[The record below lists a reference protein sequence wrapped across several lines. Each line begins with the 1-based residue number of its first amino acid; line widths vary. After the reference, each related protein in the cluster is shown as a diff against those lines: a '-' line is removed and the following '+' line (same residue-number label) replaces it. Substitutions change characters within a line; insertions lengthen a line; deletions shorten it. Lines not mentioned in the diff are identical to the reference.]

1 MAAFTD
7 AQTDAINA
15 QGGSVLVSAAAGSGK
30 TTVLIE
36 RIIRMITRRENPI
49 DVDRLLIVTF
59 TRAAASEMKER
70 LAKAINSL
78 LENDPYNSLLLR
90 QRQLMYNTS
99 ICTIDSFCGSVVREY
114 FHILGVQKDFRL
126 ADENEIKVIYKL
138 IKNTEL
144 EIPFL
149 LASQCGLRPSE
160 ICALTKDCITADG
173 LEIRKAVVIN
183 EHGREVYKPPKSYAG
198 YRTIPISPLLRD
210 KLMNT
215 PDKKR
220 ICVIS
225 SNKISRDWNS
235 FLRKH
240 GLHIFRFY
248 SLRHYYASQA
258 LLLGIPQKYI
268 AELMG
273 HSSTDMIEK
282 VYQHTFPSAMEE
294 FKVRIADNIEKLLG

>member
-1 MAAFTD
+1 MYILHDVKIAKLD
-7 AQTDAINA
+7 QELIQRAINKL
-15 QGGSVLVSAAAGSGK
+15 SYCYSPK
-30 TTVLIE
+30 TVRNAYGLLHASLQMFAPDFVY
-36 RIIRMITRRENPI
+36 RI
-49 DVDRLLIVTF
+49 
-59 TRAAASEMKER
+59 
-70 LAKAINSL
+70 SL
-78 LENDPYNSLLLR
+78 P
-90 QRQLMYNTS
+90 QKIKTS
-99 ICTIDSFCGSVVREY
+99 FYVP
-114 FHILGVQKDFRL
+114 
-126 ADENEIKVIYKL
+126 DEEEIKVIYKL

-160 ICALTKDCITADG
+160 ICALTQDCVTNDG

-183 EHGREVYKPPKSYAG
+183 EYGREVYKPPKSYAG
-198 YRTIPISPLLRD
+198 YRKIPISPSLR
-210 KLMNT
+210 KILSAV
-215 PDKKR
+215 PDKR
-220 ICVIS
+220 ICAIS
-225 SNKISRDWNS
+225 SNKISRDWNN

-294 FKVRIADNIEKLLG
+294 FKIQISDNIEKLLK

>member
-1 MAAFTD
+1 MQNTNMTVSRAIDRYIESKTAVLSPSTIYGYKKANQRYLYILHD
-7 AQTDAINA
+7 IKLSQLDQELIQRAINKL
-15 QGGSVLVSAAAGSGK
+15 SYCYSPK
-30 TTVLIE
+30 TVRNAYGLLHASLQMFAPDFVY
-36 RIIRMITRRENPI
+36 RI
-49 DVDRLLIVTF
+49 
-59 TRAAASEMKER
+59 
-70 LAKAINSL
+70 SL
-78 LENDPYNSLLLR
+78 P
-90 QRQLMYNTS
+90 QKIKTS
-99 ICTIDSFCGSVVREY
+99 FYVP
-114 FHILGVQKDFRL
+114 
-126 ADENEIKVIYKL
+126 DEEEIKVIYKL

-160 ICALTKDCITADG
+160 ICALTQDCVTNDG

-183 EHGREVYKPPKSYAG
+183 EYGREVYKPPKSYAG
-198 YRTIPISPLLRD
+198 YRTMPISPSLR
-210 KLMNT
+210 KILSAV
-215 PDKKR
+215 PDKR
-220 ICVIS
+220 ICAIS
-225 SNKISRDWNS
+225 SNKISRDWNN

-294 FKVRIADNIEKLLG
+294 FKIRISDNIEKLLK

>member
-1 MAAFTD
+1 MQNTNM
-7 AQTDAINA
+7 TVSGAIDRYIESKTAVLSPSTIYGYKKANQRYLYILHDIKLSQLDQELIQRAVNKLSYCYSPKTVRNA
-15 QGGSVLVSAAAGSGK
+15 YGLLHASLQMFAPDFVYRISLPQKIK
-30 TTVLIE
+30 T
-36 RIIRMITRRENPI
+36 
-49 DVDRLLIVTF
+49 
-59 TRAAASEMKER
+59 
-70 LAKAINSL
+70 
-78 LENDPYNSLLLR
+78 
-90 QRQLMYNTS
+90 
-99 ICTIDSFCGSVVREY
+99 SFYVP
-114 FHILGVQKDFRL
+114 
-126 ADENEIKVIYKL
+126 DEEEIKVIYKL

-160 ICALTKDCITADG
+160 ICALTQDCVTNDG

-183 EHGREVYKPPKSYAG
+183 EYGREVYKPPKSYAG
-198 YRTIPISPLLRD
+198 YRTMPISPSLR
-210 KLMNT
+210 KILSAV
-215 PDKKR
+215 PDKR
-220 ICVIS
+220 ICAIS
-225 SNKISRDWNS
+225 SNKISRDWNN

-294 FKVRIADNIEKLLG
+294 FKIRISDNIEKLLK

>member
-1 MAAFTD
+1 MC
-7 AQTDAINA
+7 
-15 QGGSVLVSAAAGSGK
+15 
-30 TTVLIE
+30 
-36 RIIRMITRRENPI
+36 I
-49 DVDRLLIVTF
+49 D
-59 TRAAASEMKER
+59 K
-70 LAKAINSL
+70 
-78 LENDPYNSLLLR
+78 
-90 QRQLMYNTS
+90 
-99 ICTIDSFCGSVVREY
+99 
-114 FHILGVQKDFRL
+114 
-126 ADENEIKVIYKL
+126 
-138 IKNTEL
+138 
-144 EIPFL
+144 
-149 LASQCGLRPSE
+149 GLR
-160 ICALTKDCITADG
+160 ITADG
-173 LEIRKAVVIN
+173 LEICKAVVIN

-294 FKVRIADNIEKLLG
+294 FKVRIADNIEKLFGVIRVRIPLGVPTALIIIIKAVFLLQK

>member
-1 MAAFTD
+1 MNNNKNITVKQAIDRYIESKTAVLSPSTIYGYKKANQRYLYILHD
-7 AQTDAINA
+7 VKIAKLDQELIQRAINKLSYCYSPKTVRNA
-15 QGGSVLVSAAAGSGK
+15 YGLLHASLQMFAPDFVYRISLPQKIKSSFYVL
-30 TTVLIE
+30 
-36 RIIRMITRRENPI
+36 
-49 DVDRLLIVTF
+49 
-59 TRAAASEMKER
+59 
-70 LAKAINSL
+70 
-78 LENDPYNSLLLR
+78 
-90 QRQLMYNTS
+90 
-99 ICTIDSFCGSVVREY
+99 
-114 FHILGVQKDFRL
+114 
-126 ADENEIKVIYKL
+126 DENEIKVIYKL

-183 EHGREVYKPPKSYAG
+183 A
-198 YRTIPISPLLRD
+198 
-210 KLMNT
+210 

>member
-1 MAAFTD
+1 MFAPDF
-7 AQTDAINA
+7 
-15 QGGSVLVSAAAGSGK
+15 VY
-30 TTVLIE
+30 
-36 RIIRMITRRENPI
+36 RI
-49 DVDRLLIVTF
+49 
-59 TRAAASEMKER
+59 
-70 LAKAINSL
+70 SL
-78 LENDPYNSLLLR
+78 PQKIKS
-90 QRQLMYNTS
+90 
-99 ICTIDSFCGSVVREY
+99 SFYVP
-114 FHILGVQKDFRL
+114 
-126 ADENEIKVIYKL
+126 DENEIKVIYKL

-149 LASQCGLRPSE
+149 LASQCGLRPLE

-282 VYQHTFPSAMEE
+282 VYQHIFPSAMEE
-294 FKVRIADNIEKLLG
+294 FKVRIADNIENFWGNKGSNPSWRANRFDYQSGFSLHIIYRKGGTVFMLFRLILFRFNKFRYPLDPPEHRKMNSRVRQHKYRTLRFT

>member
-1 MAAFTD
+1 MNNNKNITVKQAIDRYIESKTAVLSPSTIYGYKKANQRYLYILHD
-7 AQTDAINA
+7 VKIAKLDQELIQRAINKL
-15 QGGSVLVSAAAGSGK
+15 SYCYSPK
-30 TTVLIE
+30 TVRNAYGLLHASLQMFAPDFVY
-36 RIIRMITRRENPI
+36 RI
-49 DVDRLLIVTF
+49 
-59 TRAAASEMKER
+59 
-70 LAKAINSL
+70 SL
-78 LENDPYNSLLLR
+78 PQKIKS
-90 QRQLMYNTS
+90 
-99 ICTIDSFCGSVVREY
+99 SFYVP
-114 FHILGVQKDFRL
+114 
-126 ADENEIKVIYKL
+126 DENEIKVIYKL

-273 HSSTDMIEK
+273 HSSIDMIEK

>member
-1 MAAFTD
+1 MNNNKNITVKQAIDRYIESKTAVLSPSTIYGYKKANQRYLYILHD
-7 AQTDAINA
+7 VKIAKLDQELIQRAINKL
-15 QGGSVLVSAAAGSGK
+15 SYCYSPK
-30 TTVLIE
+30 TVCNAYGLLHASLQMFAPDFVY
-36 RIIRMITRRENPI
+36 RI
-49 DVDRLLIVTF
+49 
-59 TRAAASEMKER
+59 
-70 LAKAINSL
+70 SL
-78 LENDPYNSLLLR
+78 PQKIKS
-90 QRQLMYNTS
+90 
-99 ICTIDSFCGSVVREY
+99 SFYVP
-114 FHILGVQKDFRL
+114 
-126 ADENEIKVIYKL
+126 DENEIKVIYKL

-248 SLRHYYASQA
+248 SL
-258 LLLGIPQKYI
+258 
-268 AELMG
+268 
-273 HSSTDMIEK
+273 
-282 VYQHTFPSAMEE
+282 
-294 FKVRIADNIEKLLG
+294 

>member
-1 MAAFTD
+1 MQNTNM
-7 AQTDAINA
+7 TVSGAIDRYIESKTAVLSPSTIYGYKKANQRYLYILHDIKLSQLDQELIQRAVNKLSYCYSPKTVRNA
-15 QGGSVLVSAAAGSGK
+15 YGLLHASLQMFALDFVYRISLPQKIK
-30 TTVLIE
+30 T
-36 RIIRMITRRENPI
+36 
-49 DVDRLLIVTF
+49 
-59 TRAAASEMKER
+59 
-70 LAKAINSL
+70 
-78 LENDPYNSLLLR
+78 
-90 QRQLMYNTS
+90 
-99 ICTIDSFCGSVVREY
+99 SFYVP
-114 FHILGVQKDFRL
+114 
-126 ADENEIKVIYKL
+126 DEEEIKVIYKL

-144 EIPFL
+144 AIPFL

-198 YRTIPISPLLRD
+198 YRTMPISPSLR
-210 KLMNT
+210 KILSAV
-215 PDKKR
+215 PDKR
-220 ICVIS
+220 ICAIS
-225 SNKISRDWNS
+225 SNKISRDWNN

-294 FKVRIADNIEKLLG
+294 FKIRISDNIEKLLK

>member
-1 MAAFTD
+1 MLINFQKRKKRLISVAHIHIQLKCRVHIIFLRIAFR
-7 AQTDAINA
+7 IR
-15 QGGSVLVSAAAGSGK
+15 
-30 TTVLIE
+30 IE
-36 RIIRMITRRENPI
+36 FSIQFIYLP
-49 DVDRLLIVTF
+49 
-59 TRAAASEMKER
+59 
-70 LAKAINSL
+70 SL
-78 LENDPYNSLLLR
+78 LPNYFFKFKICFFYSPKTVRNAYGLLHASLQMFAPDFVYRISLP
-90 QRQLMYNTS
+90 QKIKS
-99 ICTIDSFCGSVVREY
+99 SFYVP
-114 FHILGVQKDFRL
+114 
-126 ADENEIKVIYKL
+126 DENEIKVIYKL

-294 FKVRIADNIEKLLG
+294 FKVRIADNIEKLFG

>member
-1 MAAFTD
+1 MLVNKNITVKQAIDRYIESKTAVLSPSTIYGYKKANQRYLYILHD
-7 AQTDAINA
+7 VKIAKLDQELIQRAINKL
-15 QGGSVLVSAAAGSGK
+15 SYCYSPK
-30 TTVLIE
+30 TVRNAYGLLHASLQMFAPDFVY
-36 RIIRMITRRENPI
+36 RI
-49 DVDRLLIVTF
+49 
-59 TRAAASEMKER
+59 
-70 LAKAINSL
+70 SL
-78 LENDPYNSLLLR
+78 PQKIKS
-90 QRQLMYNTS
+90 
-99 ICTIDSFCGSVVREY
+99 SFYVP
-114 FHILGVQKDFRL
+114 
-126 ADENEIKVIYKL
+126 DENEIKVIYKL
-138 IKNTEL
+138 IKNT
-144 EIPFL
+144 
-149 LASQCGLRPSE
+149 
-160 ICALTKDCITADG
+160 LTKDCITADG

-282 VYQHTFPSAMEE
+282 VYQHTFPSAME
-294 FKVRIADNIEKLLG
+294 GSYC

>member
-1 MAAFTD
+1 MNNNKNITVKQAIDRYIESKYAVLSPSTVKGYMIVKRNQLQNLMD
-7 AQTDAINA
+7 VKLSDLNSELYQSAINGDMLKYSPKSISNA
-15 QGGSVLVSAAAGSGK
+15 VGLVNAAVKMFAPEIRSKLYVTKPQKIK
-30 TTVLIE
+30 TSFYIPE
-36 RIIRMITRRENPI
+36 KEEIDMIYNRIKHSNPN
-49 DVDRLLIVTF
+49 LL
-59 TRAAASEMKER
+59 K
-70 LAKAINSL
+70 
-78 LENDPYNSLLLR
+78 
-90 QRQLMYNTS
+90 
-99 ICTIDSFCGSVVREY
+99 
-114 FHILGVQKDFRL
+114 
-126 ADENEIKVIYKL
+126 
-138 IKNTEL
+138 
-144 EIPFL
+144 PFL

-198 YRTIPISPLLRD
+198 YRTIPILPLLRD

-282 VYQHTFPSAMEE
+282 VYQHAFPSAMEE

>member
-1 MAAFTD
+1 MQITNM
-7 AQTDAINA
+7 TVSEAIDRYIESKTAVLSPSTIYGYKKANQRYLYILHDIKLFQLDQELIQRAVNKLSYCYSPKTVRNA
-15 QGGSVLVSAAAGSGK
+15 YGLLHASLQMFAPDFVYRISLPQKIK
-30 TTVLIE
+30 T
-36 RIIRMITRRENPI
+36 
-49 DVDRLLIVTF
+49 
-59 TRAAASEMKER
+59 
-70 LAKAINSL
+70 
-78 LENDPYNSLLLR
+78 
-90 QRQLMYNTS
+90 
-99 ICTIDSFCGSVVREY
+99 SFYVP
-114 FHILGVQKDFRL
+114 
-126 ADENEIKVIYKL
+126 DEEEIKVIYKL

-144 EIPFL
+144 ESPFL

-160 ICALTKDCITADG
+160 ICALTQDCVTNDG

-183 EHGREVYKPPKSYAG
+183 EYGREVYKPPKSYAG
-198 YRTIPISPLLRD
+198 YRTMPISPSLR
-210 KLMNT
+210 KILSAV
-215 PDKKR
+215 PDKR
-220 ICVIS
+220 ICAIS
-225 SNKISRDWNS
+225 SNKISRDWNN

-294 FKVRIADNIEKLLG
+294 FKIRISDNIEKLLK

>member
-1 MAAFTD
+1 MQITNM
-7 AQTDAINA
+7 TVSEAIDRYIESKTAVLSPSTIYGYKKANQRYLYILHDIKLFQLDQELIQRAVNKLSYCYSPKTVRNA
-15 QGGSVLVSAAAGSGK
+15 YGLLHASLQMFAPDFVYRISLPQKIK
-30 TTVLIE
+30 T
-36 RIIRMITRRENPI
+36 
-49 DVDRLLIVTF
+49 
-59 TRAAASEMKER
+59 
-70 LAKAINSL
+70 
-78 LENDPYNSLLLR
+78 
-90 QRQLMYNTS
+90 
-99 ICTIDSFCGSVVREY
+99 SFYVP
-114 FHILGVQKDFRL
+114 
-126 ADENEIKVIYKL
+126 DEEEIKVIYKL

-160 ICALTKDCITADG
+160 ICALTQDCVTNDG

-183 EHGREVYKPPKSYAG
+183 EYGREVYKPPKSYAG
-198 YRTIPISPLLRD
+198 YRTMPISPSLR
-210 KLMNT
+210 KILSAV
-215 PDKKR
+215 PDKR
-220 ICVIS
+220 ICAIS
-225 SNKISRDWNS
+225 SNKISRDWNN

-294 FKVRIADNIEKLLG
+294 FKIRISDNIEKLLK

>member
-1 MAAFTD
+1 MKAYVPF
-7 AQTDAINA
+7 
-15 QGGSVLVSAAAGSGK
+15 VLSATLLMLFLISSFKIFLISAWPSIR
-30 TTVLIE
+30 VL
-36 RIIRMITRRENPI
+36 
-49 DVDRLLIVTF
+49 
-59 TRAAASEMKER
+59 
-70 LAKAINSL
+70 
-78 LENDPYNSLLLR
+78 
-90 QRQLMYNTS
+90 
-99 ICTIDSFCGSVVREY
+99 CCVVRFVPSPLVTPSRFAIESSPS
-114 FHILGVQKDFRL
+114 FTPIWQL
-126 ADENEIKVIYKL
+126 IYKL

-273 HSSTDMIEK
+273 PFIDWHDWK
-282 VYQHTFPSAMEE
+282 GLSAHLSICDG
-294 FKVRIADNIEKLLG
+294 RI